1 MNPVISNNFALTALK
16 QGEDA
21 FVCDLTN
28 QMDAVPV
35 DANGKVT
42 SKTDVSTTA
51 RIIKGA
57 GIIPSGITPTP
68 AASMVIAGVTPTV
81 NIADGEVTYT
91 WSFAKGTTVSDA
103 RYVKKITLT
112 YNGHSYSADFT
123 LVADKSGATYNLL
136 PSLSE
141 IPFVRDDS
149 NVLIPS
155 SMYVYCGYV
164 KNQDGTVTTVN
175 GKGDNQHTNIDSRYY
190 IYYRIKNADG
200 TYGSYTQMTKSG
212 IQVKNSDTYAAIEFV
227 MSSATTVGGIA
238 DANII
243 DIEDVPVVRQNERGY
258 GIVCSVQRNGWTE
271 AQWNTDPGYGAIGH
285 SDTFTDTSS
294 IRNGAR
300 KGDLFTVVGTATD
313 THNGHTATYRCTN
326 ASGNLSGVCIAHQ
339 ISKAGDNTATVQ
351 LFRRSA
357 TALTAS
363 DKPTGTLTYTFSTGK
378 LTGDGFN
385 SWSQTVP
392 ANDGNPLYIIVATA
406 YSSSDTDTIAANE
419 WSSPV
424 LYNKDGMHI
433 APVFLYKRGATAP
446 DKPTAELTY
455 TFSTGALT
463 GSGTNPL
470 AGWSQNIPSTDGHP
484 CWVIQATAV
493 GTGTT
498 DKIAASEW
506 SEQRKLVE
514 DGTSPYV
521 ADLDNEMD
529 SVACDADGKTTSEQY
544 IETNVCFY
552 KGNTKQTIKSSGGIV
567 CKIGSYELGSDY
579 AAEGSPTPAA
589 TYKAVVTGLGTTN
602 ANVKIYIKSGT
613 SITSTNITITVK
625 STIDGADRTADLVLT
640 MNGIRPGG
648 KGENAILYN
657 LMPSVSEINIGR
669 TDAGGYSPTTFELT
683 CGYKKNNGGT
693 ITSVENA
700 TSRIDSKYYIYYR
713 RRTRSNQTWEGTYF
727 RYDYYRSDNDHSLTA
742 LDVTT
747 YDAVE
752 FIICTASSTSFYVS
766 NIGNYTLIDKETV
779 PVVSD
784 GKKGDGGNGVNTVTR
799 YRMFTMTFAAPSA
812 NDSGWKSEGTYD
824 VSGLSKTNR
833 YLWQKK
839 VTTYTKTS
847 TVDNEISLIA
857 QFDDGVQPN
866 LLEDTAFNSDGELDA
881 WTVRNQLSPSGT
893 PDYTPGVKTGSNA
906 KDGVN
911 SYYDRT
917 AYGSSTIQY
926 KEVLQQDIWDYSGV
940 RKIDYSDWYTFSF
953 WAKGTSATLLNTY
966 IYPYCVDPNQGLY
979 INGIRITG
987 EYSNSDFSVTGV
999 ASDCC
1004 VSWKLSSSWKKF
1016 TVTFRTR
1023 SSFYNSGYSTQKVLF
1038 RLLPAGTSDNY
1049 CYICM
1054 PKLERNTMATAWLEH
1069 TNDRMADDIQHVY
1082 VGNWESG
1089 TTYFYGGGTGV
1100 RHVVRAKSD
1109 ASGTM
1114 TYWRMKQR
1122 TTSAGYTSTTQP
1134 YNDTNHWEKA
1144 NYLKFVATDL
1154 LLAEEIIVENLIPTQ
1169 IKSKNNNFVVDAD
1182 GNVTANAGTFNNIT
1196 VQSGTIAGFK
1206 VSGTGLTNDPF
1217 TNDAYVIFR
1226 NDARNAFAGIGG
1238 NVLPASSGLRAV
1250 ARFENEDQNNYWG
1263 LGANYAMILSAKNAD
1278 RNYAYAGTGHGV
1290 LNGHIVGH
1298 QLNDFTP
1305 SSSVNTIDPNKGKYV
1320 LVRGTYGTCY
1330 LPTLSQCRTFLGVS
1344 NSTKFAFDLYIVGAP
1359 GASFTLYGYRSSS
1372 YGANCPHMRNPDSD
1386 QDMTGG
1392 LDMAQA
1398 DTCHL
1403 LITYDGTNFYAYIMG
1418 HLD

>member
-81 NIADGEVTYT
+81 NISDGEVTYT

-123 LVADKSGATYNLL
+123 LVTDKSGATYNLL

-141 IPFVRDDS
+141 IPFVRNDN
-149 NVLIPS
+149 NVLTPS

-164 KNQDGTVTTVN
+164 KNQDGTVTTIN

-243 DIEDVPVVRQNERGY
+243 DIEDVPVIRQNERGY
-258 GIVCSVQRNGWTE
+258 GIVCSVQRNNFTE
-271 AQWNTDPGYGAIGH
+271 AQWNTDPGYGVIGH

-313 THNGHTATYRCTN
+313 TRNGHTATYRCTN

-339 ISKAGDNTATVQ
+339 IAKAGETAFTADISNEADLFGTNVSGKVIEAQQRSTKGHLFYGTKRQTLSENPTVS
-351 LFRRSA
+351 LTYASSGSA
-357 TALTAS
+357 VPSTVADAT
-363 DKPTGTLTYTFSTGK
+363 TLTGK
-378 LTGDGFN
+378 
-385 SWSQTVP
+385 
-392 ANDGNPLYIIVATA
+392 
-406 YSSSDTDTIAANE
+406 DTEEA
-419 WSSPV
+419 
-424 LYNKDGMHI
+424 
-433 APVFLYKRGATAP
+433 
-446 DKPTAELTY
+446 
-455 TFSTGALT
+455 
-463 GSGTNPL
+463 
-470 AGWSQNIPSTDGHP
+470 
-484 CWVIQATAV
+484 
-493 GTGTT
+493 
-498 DKIAASEW
+498 
-506 SEQRKLVE
+506 
-514 DGTSPYV
+514 
-521 ADLDNEMD
+521 
-529 SVACDADGKTTSEQY
+529 
-544 IETNVCFY
+544 
-552 KGNTKQTIKSSGGIV
+552 
-567 CKIGSYELGSDY
+567 
-579 AAEGSPTPAA
+579 
-589 TYKAVVTGLGTTN
+589 
-602 ANVKIYIKSGT
+602 
-613 SITSTNITITVK
+613 NITITLKANQTITDAIYADITLKCDKGTKVCRFTLKPVK
-625 STIDGADRTADLVLT
+625 SGNNGVSPELWQLALDKDDLSFSRNDDNSLSPDSITLHAYAEKTVGATTTKHTSAVTGLSISWGYDEEGAQETSKAIGTA
-640 MNGIRPGG
+640 I
-648 KGENAILYN
+648 
-657 LMPSVSEINIGR
+657 SVSNSTAASKR
-669 TDAGGYSPTTFELT
+669 FVWVELYQS
-683 CGYKKNNGGT
+683 GV
-693 ITSVENA
+693 SEW
-700 TSRIDSKYYIYYR
+700 IDR
-713 RRTRSNQTWEGTYF
+713 
-727 RYDYYRSDNDHSLTA
+727 
-742 LDVTT
+742 
-747 YDAVE
+747 
-752 FIICTASSTSFYVS
+752 
-766 NIGNYTLIDKETV
+766 ETV
-779 PVVSD
+779 PINKD
-784 GKKGDGGNGVNTVTR
+784 GKVGETGNGINSVTL

-839 VTTYTKTS
+839 VTTYTKTTS
-847 TVDNEISLIA
+847 VDNEISLIA
-857 QFDDGVQPN
+857 QFDNGVQPN

-926 KEVLQQDIWDYSGV
+926 KEVLQQDIWNYSGV

-953 WAKGTSATLLNTY
+953 WAKGTSATSLNTY

-999 ASDCC
+999 TSDCC

-1082 VGNWESG
+1082 VGNWVSG
-1089 TTYFYGGGTGV
+1089 TTYYYGGGTGV
-1100 RHVVRAKSD
+1100 RHVVRAKES
-1109 ASGTM
+1109 ASGSM

-1122 TTSAGYTSTTQP
+1122 TTSAGYKSTIQP

-1169 IKSKNNNFVVDAD
+1169 IKSKNDNFVVDAD
-1182 GNVTANAGTFNNIT
+1182 GNVTANTGTFNNIT

-1217 TNDAYVIFR
+1217 TNDAYIIFR
-1226 NDARNAFAGIGG
+1226 NDARKAFAGIGG
-1238 NVLPASSGLRAV
+1238 NVLPAASGLRAV

-1263 LGANYAMILSAKNAD
+1263 LGANYAMILSATNAD
-1278 RNYAYAGTGHGV
+1278 RNYAYAGSGHGV
-1290 LNGHIVGH
+1290 LNGNIVGY
-1298 QLNDFTP
+1298 QLNNFTP
-1305 SSSVNTIDPNKGKYV
+1305 SSSLNTIDPNKGKYV
-1320 LVRGTYGTCY
+1320 LVNGTYGTCY
-1330 LPTLSQCRTFLGVS
+1330 LPTLSVCRNFLGVGD
-1344 NSTKFAFDLYIVGAP
+1344 STHFAFDLYIMCGHSS
-1359 GASFTLYGYRSSS
+1359 GFTLFGYRSSS
-1372 YGANCPHMRNPDSD
+1372 LGANCPHMRNPNSD

-1392 LDMAQA
+1392 LGMGSG

-1403 LITYDGTNFYAYIMG
+1403 VIIYNGTNFDAYIMG

>member
-81 NIADGEVTYT
+81 NISDGEVTYT

-123 LVADKSGATYNLL
+123 LVTDKSGATYNLL

-141 IPFVRDDS
+141 IPFVRNDN
-149 NVLIPS
+149 NVLTPS

-164 KNQDGTVTTVN
+164 KNQDGTVTTIN

-243 DIEDVPVVRQNERGY
+243 DIEDVPVIRQNERGY
-258 GIVCSVQRNGWTE
+258 GIVCSVQRNNFTE
-271 AQWNTDPGYGAIGH
+271 AQWNTDPGYGVIGH

-313 THNGHTATYRCTN
+313 TRNGHTATYRCTN

-339 ISKAGDNTATVQ
+339 IAKAGETAFTADISNEADLFGTDVSGKVIEAQQRSTKGHLFYGTKRQTLSENPTVS
-351 LFRRSA
+351 LTYASSGSA
-357 TALTAS
+357 VPSTVADAT
-363 DKPTGTLTYTFSTGK
+363 TLTGK
-378 LTGDGFN
+378 
-385 SWSQTVP
+385 
-392 ANDGNPLYIIVATA
+392 
-406 YSSSDTDTIAANE
+406 DTEEA
-419 WSSPV
+419 
-424 LYNKDGMHI
+424 
-433 APVFLYKRGATAP
+433 
-446 DKPTAELTY
+446 
-455 TFSTGALT
+455 
-463 GSGTNPL
+463 
-470 AGWSQNIPSTDGHP
+470 
-484 CWVIQATAV
+484 
-493 GTGTT
+493 
-498 DKIAASEW
+498 
-506 SEQRKLVE
+506 
-514 DGTSPYV
+514 
-521 ADLDNEMD
+521 
-529 SVACDADGKTTSEQY
+529 
-544 IETNVCFY
+544 
-552 KGNTKQTIKSSGGIV
+552 
-567 CKIGSYELGSDY
+567 
-579 AAEGSPTPAA
+579 
-589 TYKAVVTGLGTTN
+589 
-602 ANVKIYIKSGT
+602 
-613 SITSTNITITVK
+613 NITITLKANQTITDAIYADITLKCDKGTKVCRFTLKPVK
-625 STIDGADRTADLVLT
+625 SGNNGVSPELWQLALDKDDLSFSRNDDNSLSPDSITLHAYAEKTVGATTTKHTSAVTGLSISWGYDEEGAQETSKAIGTA
-640 MNGIRPGG
+640 I
-648 KGENAILYN
+648 
-657 LMPSVSEINIGR
+657 SVSNSTAASKR
-669 TDAGGYSPTTFELT
+669 FVWVELYQS
-683 CGYKKNNGGT
+683 GV
-693 ITSVENA
+693 SEW
-700 TSRIDSKYYIYYR
+700 IDR
-713 RRTRSNQTWEGTYF
+713 
-727 RYDYYRSDNDHSLTA
+727 
-742 LDVTT
+742 
-747 YDAVE
+747 
-752 FIICTASSTSFYVS
+752 
-766 NIGNYTLIDKETV
+766 ETV
-779 PVVSD
+779 PINKD
-784 GKKGDGGNGVNTVTR
+784 GKVGETGNGINSVTL

-812 NDSGWKSEGTYD
+812 NDSVWKSEGTYD

-839 VTTYTKTS
+839 VTTYTKTTS
-847 TVDNEISLIA
+847 VDNEISLIA
-857 QFDDGVQPN
+857 QFDNGVQPN

-926 KEVLQQDIWDYSGV
+926 KEVLQQDIWNYSGV

-953 WAKGTSATLLNTY
+953 WAKGTSATSLNTY

-999 ASDCC
+999 TSDCC

-1082 VGNWESG
+1082 VGNWVSG
-1089 TTYFYGGGTGV
+1089 TTYYYGGGTGV
-1100 RHVVRAKSD
+1100 RHVVRAKES
-1109 ASGTM
+1109 ASGSM

-1122 TTSAGYTSTTQP
+1122 TTSAGYKSTIQP

-1169 IKSKNNNFVVDAD
+1169 IKSKNDNFVVDAD
-1182 GNVTANAGTFNNIT
+1182 GNVTANTGTFNNIT

-1217 TNDAYVIFR
+1217 TNDAYIIFR
-1226 NDARNAFAGIGG
+1226 NDARKAFAGIGG
-1238 NVLPASSGLRAV
+1238 NVLPAASGLRAV

-1278 RNYAYAGTGHGV
+1278 RNYAYAGSGHGV
-1290 LNGHIVGH
+1290 LNGNIVGY
-1298 QLNDFTP
+1298 QLNNFTP
-1305 SSSVNTIDPNKGKYV
+1305 SSSLNTIDPNKGKYV
-1320 LVRGTYGTCY
+1320 LVNGTYGTCY
-1330 LPTLSQCRTFLGVS
+1330 LPTLSVCRNFLGVGD
-1344 NSTKFAFDLYIVGAP
+1344 STHFAFDLYIMCGHSS
-1359 GASFTLYGYRSSS
+1359 GFTLFGYRSSS
-1372 YGANCPHMRNPDSD
+1372 LGANCPHMRNPNSD

-1392 LDMAQA
+1392 LGMGSG

-1403 LITYDGTNFYAYIMG
+1403 VIIYNGTNFDAYIMG

>member
-81 NIADGEVTYT
+81 NISDGEVTYT

-123 LVADKSGATYNLL
+123 LVTDKSGATYNLL

-141 IPFVRDDS
+141 IPFVRNDN
-149 NVLIPS
+149 NVLTPS

-164 KNQDGTVTTVN
+164 KNQDGTVTTIN

-243 DIEDVPVVRQNERGY
+243 DIEDVPVIRQNERGY
-258 GIVCSVQRNGWTE
+258 GIVCSVQRNNFTE
-271 AQWNTDPGYGAIGH
+271 AQWNTDPGYGVIGH

-313 THNGHTATYRCTN
+313 TRNGHTATYRCTN

-339 ISKAGDNTATVQ
+339 IAKAGETAFTADISNEADLFGTDVSGKVIEAQQRSTKGHLFYGTKRQTLSENPTVS
-351 LFRRSA
+351 LTYASSGSA
-357 TALTAS
+357 VPSTVADAT
-363 DKPTGTLTYTFSTGK
+363 TLTGK
-378 LTGDGFN
+378 
-385 SWSQTVP
+385 
-392 ANDGNPLYIIVATA
+392 
-406 YSSSDTDTIAANE
+406 DTEEA
-419 WSSPV
+419 
-424 LYNKDGMHI
+424 
-433 APVFLYKRGATAP
+433 
-446 DKPTAELTY
+446 
-455 TFSTGALT
+455 
-463 GSGTNPL
+463 
-470 AGWSQNIPSTDGHP
+470 
-484 CWVIQATAV
+484 
-493 GTGTT
+493 
-498 DKIAASEW
+498 
-506 SEQRKLVE
+506 
-514 DGTSPYV
+514 
-521 ADLDNEMD
+521 
-529 SVACDADGKTTSEQY
+529 
-544 IETNVCFY
+544 
-552 KGNTKQTIKSSGGIV
+552 
-567 CKIGSYELGSDY
+567 
-579 AAEGSPTPAA
+579 
-589 TYKAVVTGLGTTN
+589 
-602 ANVKIYIKSGT
+602 
-613 SITSTNITITVK
+613 NITITLKANQTITDAIYADITLKCDKGTKVCRFTLKPVK
-625 STIDGADRTADLVLT
+625 SGNNGVSPELWQLALDKDDLSFSRNDDNSLSPDSITLHAYAEKTVGATTTKHTSAVTGLSISWGYDEEGAQETSKAIGTA
-640 MNGIRPGG
+640 I
-648 KGENAILYN
+648 
-657 LMPSVSEINIGR
+657 SVSNSTAASKR
-669 TDAGGYSPTTFELT
+669 FVWVELYQS
-683 CGYKKNNGGT
+683 GV
-693 ITSVENA
+693 SEW
-700 TSRIDSKYYIYYR
+700 IDR
-713 RRTRSNQTWEGTYF
+713 
-727 RYDYYRSDNDHSLTA
+727 
-742 LDVTT
+742 
-747 YDAVE
+747 
-752 FIICTASSTSFYVS
+752 
-766 NIGNYTLIDKETV
+766 ETV
-779 PVVSD
+779 PINKD
-784 GKKGDGGNGVNTVTR
+784 GKVGETGNGINSVTL

-839 VTTYTKTS
+839 VTTYTKTTS
-847 TVDNEISLIA
+847 VDNEISLIA
-857 QFDDGVQPN
+857 QFDNGVQPN

-926 KEVLQQDIWDYSGV
+926 KEVLQQDIWNYSGV

-953 WAKGTSATLLNTY
+953 WAKGTSATSLNTY

-999 ASDCC
+999 TSDCC

-1082 VGNWESG
+1082 VGNWVSG
-1089 TTYFYGGGTGV
+1089 TTYYYGGGTGV
-1100 RHVVRAKSD
+1100 RHVVRAKES
-1109 ASGTM
+1109 ASGSM

-1122 TTSAGYTSTTQP
+1122 TTSAGYKSTIQP

-1169 IKSKNNNFVVDAD
+1169 IKSKNDNFVVDAD
-1182 GNVTANAGTFNNIT
+1182 GNVTANTGTFNNIT

-1217 TNDAYVIFR
+1217 TNDAYIIFR
-1226 NDARNAFAGIGG
+1226 NDARKAFAGIGG
-1238 NVLPASSGLRAV
+1238 NVLPAASGLRAV

-1278 RNYAYAGTGHGV
+1278 RNYAYAGSGHGV
-1290 LNGHIVGH
+1290 LNGNIVGY
-1298 QLNDFTP
+1298 QLNNFTP
-1305 SSSVNTIDPNKGKYV
+1305 SSSLNTIDPNKGKYV
-1320 LVRGTYGTCY
+1320 LVNGTYGTCY
-1330 LPTLSQCRTFLGVS
+1330 LPTLSVCRNFLGVGD
-1344 NSTKFAFDLYIVGAP
+1344 STHFAFDLYIMCGHSS
-1359 GASFTLYGYRSSS
+1359 GFTLFGYRSSS
-1372 YGANCPHMRNPDSD
+1372 LGANCPHMRNPNSD

-1392 LDMAQA
+1392 LGMGSG

-1403 LITYDGTNFYAYIMG
+1403 VIIYNGTNFDAYIMG